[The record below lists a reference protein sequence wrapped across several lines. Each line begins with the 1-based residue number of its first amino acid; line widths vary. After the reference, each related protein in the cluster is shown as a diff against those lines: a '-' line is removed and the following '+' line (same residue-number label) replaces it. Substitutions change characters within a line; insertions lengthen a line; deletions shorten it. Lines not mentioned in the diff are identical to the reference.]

1 MIANHVKQR
10 LGAGRPAFGSSLL
23 NVGDPLV
30 GMLNDQRFL
39 FAAAKAARDAV
50 RTEA

>member
-1 MIANHVKQR
+1 MIANHVTHR
-10 LGAGRPAFGSSLL
+10 LRAGRATFGSLL
-23 NVGDPLV
+23 HVGDPLV